1 MKSNYVDSID
11 GVRISPVKSFLDS
24 RGTFIRF
31 DSTFN
36 FQDSLSSI
44 ALSFNPAKGTLRGMH
59 FQIEPFAEEKL
70 VACVQGSIFDVIID
84 LRPDS
89 RTLGKWTSIEMSA
102 REFTQIYIPKGLAH
116 GFQTLEANSIVHY
129 ELSSSYSE
137 KYSFAIN
144 PLEGININWPLK
156 PVLVSVKDSNG
167 MDISSAKDRYAES
180 IKN

>member
-11 GVRISPVKSFLDS
+11 GVRILPVKSFPDA
-24 RGTFIRF
+24 RGAFIKF
-31 DSTFN
+31 DPTSD

-44 ALSFNPAKGTLRGMH
+44 ALSFNPTKGTLRGMY
-59 FQIEPFAEEKL
+59 FQIEPFAEEKI

-84 LRPDS
+84 LRPNS

-102 REFTQIYIPKGLAH
+102 RKITQVYIPKGLAH
-116 GFQTLEANSIVHY
+116 GFQTLEADSIVHY
-129 ELSSSYSE
+129 KLSSTYSE
-137 KYSFAIN
+137 EYSFAIN
-144 PLEGININWPLK
+144 PLDGINIKWPLK
-156 PVLVSVKDSNG
+156 PALVSAKDSNG